1 MRRLRQS
8 IKKIDQKKTQYN
20 IDKETA
26 QISVLSSG
34 NISKYKFLSEKAM
47 LEKADVIK
55 RFEYSPLGKKIK
67 STNYYYR
74 KTV

>member
-1 MRRLRQS
+1 
-8 IKKIDQKKTQYN
+8 
-20 IDKETA
+20 
-26 QISVLSSG
+26 
-34 NISKYKFLSEKAM
+34 M